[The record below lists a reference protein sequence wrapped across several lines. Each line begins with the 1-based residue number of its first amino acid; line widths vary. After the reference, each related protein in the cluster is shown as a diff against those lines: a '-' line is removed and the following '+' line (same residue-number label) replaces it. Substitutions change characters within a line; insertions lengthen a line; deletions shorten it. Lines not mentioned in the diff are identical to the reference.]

1 MPNNTVCKPF
11 NTSITASPEISTTT
25 SAVMDRITT
34 VNPNSTLPYSQ
45 CSVQS
50 LASTSRPTWV
60 APSSSYDN
68 VISSTSPG
76 GFTLQPAVDGSRALN
91 GERIIGRITK
101 LSDFVGGITTV
112 VKTMA
117 DSSNPMVSQY
127 RNSILDLERQNTE
140 VKRNIRDKARKTY
153 EININ
158 TVKKLLGTIN
168 NYDLRQ
174 FFNSILAI
182 HEAKTSKIFKERIA
196 AIDIYVDMCEK
207 QPNNTDGLKY
217 LWLGIIDEKEN
228 PIREFLTKFDLWN
241 DFEANVKHMLDKI
254 DDSFMARHRELYD
267 ELMTLCSPQTHAQEN
282 ANVFFHQLCHL
293 CFMEHSVTA
302 AITSLQK
309 NEGLTEVLKCTEHGK
324 KLLKKLNNYTLLID
338 LETRKKTNTY
348 LKTEIAAK
356 HQKQEAAKKSGNLI
370 KLCRSIKQAFSS
382 SLSIQDLK
390 SELKASETLSLE
402 ISIAKDAGFK
412 SLHDISR
419 SRIEHTFN
427 ELKPNKET
435 CDNVISAIGLSREAT
450 RVTPEF
456 MTEDLQISEA
466 ICVANALYHARQVAD
481 NLHDLEQLYR
491 VMRKKFLHPD
501 VIDKLT
507 FSRTDHQGH
516 VIIKPLMLAA
526 LHQCSAVPEM
536 DWIAQRN
543 ILLGFAD
550 PQHVTGIDASAQTFN
565 LYDNYEANLLVKLDH
580 FDHIKRV
587 ISEKINKKTLK
598 IRFQQSIEHDRH
610 LIKLLN
616 NNITPEVRQEI
627 ATNMV
632 NFLLSDGDYADADI
646 KPIVFRTNLA
656 RLFKLT
662 PQKFLRDLDK
672 INYSPSHHFAHHEKK
687 VDNLLTS
694 KQMSAIDH
702 LVVIFQHLHETVS
715 ETNKTLYFADELL
728 EEVTFSDLTEFST
741 TEQKALKKEF
751 AELTDRLYE
760 QPYDGQLKNQLKE
773 KAETILEAVNLKRLC
788 SAGNERS
795 LNKITHLQ
803 NYFASFRTR
812 DIRHFYDLMEEMGLP
827 LHHSSQ
833 ENVTQ
838 YLTEILG
845 QGQTDESYC
854 SKAMSVIL
862 RELFSSPLLSEL
874 HNTPQSLQSAEQLDN
889 LTKQYLDNIDNILQQ
904 IIEKN
909 LAPFSPD
916 SKQVDRNL
924 QAICRIIDDPEAIEA
939 SLNEFIIKPNIKDTR
954 EKKTRL
960 TPEHYQ
966 TLKNGLY
973 DLFKLGSDNFDADR
987 DKLFESMK
995 ASAIATGENYTRYVY
1010 NAYLN
1015 LKQTYDN
1022 QQAKKENEIYNEI
1035 INLDLEKGIPA
1046 LIRRD
1051 HRDVKKVKTARQA
1064 KETFILGKMNAA
1076 SHADFLKKLNDMHQ
1090 LSTSL
1095 YFQFIRLKA
1104 GLLVATEIREDEI
1117 TYQNKRIKD
1126 IAFSQAASERHAL
1139 MQQGAYFSQAE
1150 IDMAKYRANCEREDS
1165 KKEQRRVDDRN
1176 ARDVW
1181 NHDMKIASNAFLAR
1195 IKEFS
1200 DEFAYWWQPVYIVF
1214 KTNVTDTHKS
1224 VIIFSNGQLF
1234 QSEHSQT
1241 YDGAITMLRV
1251 KNVDIRNDKREL
1263 VQDKITNLI
1272 KKYVPGFKFENTERT
1287 RTEVDHKIMVEIEND
1302 KDCQQQQAAAIT
1314 KTQTVSTKVVVN
1326 TLGANYTFGHPEY
1339 YPSPNEPQYV
1349 YKEIFFQPATSPVL
1363 SPPVMAK
1370 INEEKQ
1376 TWLPSEATLPA
1387 SLSHDAS
1394 PTAVAS
1400 TSRETR
1406 PSGPIV
1412 DGLRE
1417 SVSIFTQW
1425 RDPNLHFS
1433 DSAMEQIQVHLSQT
1447 IQRDIMTINS
1457 DNQITCFYPD
1467 GRHVL
1472 FDQKLDI
1479 SDRDAKQGNYSSV
1492 LADHIMKDVLEGKTV
1507 LLREDQHHQFN
1518 AIQVQL
1524 TDAGYISSMIPH
1536 SPELRDAVINSKLND
1551 LPKSLIPAVQ
1561 TIFPAVMNA
1570 GYSAIFDAKP
1580 EHAISS
1586 YTLQRAFLEQL
1597 NKTDEQ
1603 ANDENLPGPSGY
1615 GAH

>member
-1 MPNNTVCKPF
+1 MPNQMISK
-11 NTSITASPEISTTT
+11 SINAPSIRSKEISIVTHG
-25 SAVMDRITT
+25 VMGKISSVST
-34 VNPNSTLPYSQ
+34 NSTLPYSQ
-45 CSVQS
+45 RTVSS
-50 LASTSRPTWV
+50 LESTPPLPSTS
-60 APSSSYDN
+60 SSSPYDH
-68 VISSTSPG
+68 VITTTSPG
-76 GFTLQPAVDGSRALN
+76 CFTLRPAVDGSRTLN
-91 GERIIGRITK
+91 GKKTIEQITK
-101 LSDFVGGITTV
+101 LSDFVEGITTV
-112 VKTMA
+112 VKTMD
-117 DSSNPMVSQY
+117 DSPNPIVSQY
-127 RNSILDLERQNTE
+127 HRSLLDLKTQNTE
-140 VKRNIRDKARKTY
+140 VKERIRYKAKKTY

-158 TVKKLLGTIN
+158 TVKKLSNTTN
-168 NYDLRQ
+168 ENDLRL

-182 HEAKTSKIFKERIA
+182 HEAKTSKIFKKWIGD
-196 AIDIYVDMCEK
+196 IDNYISMCKK
-207 QPNNTDGLKY
+207 QPNNIDNLKY
-217 LWLGIIDEKEN
+217 LWLGIIAQGDN
-228 PIREFLTKFDLWN
+228 PIREFLKRFDLWD

-254 DDSFMARHRELYD
+254 DDGFIVRQHELYD
-267 ELMTLCSPQTHAQEN
+267 ELMTLCGPLTTTQEN
-282 ANVFFHQLCHL
+282 DNVFFHQLCHMRL
-293 CFMEHSVTA
+293 MEDSVTA

-309 NEGLTEVLKCTEHGK
+309 NEALTEVLKCTEHGK

-338 LETRKKTNTY
+338 FETRKIINNQ
-348 LKTEIAAK
+348 LKTKIAEK
-356 HQKQEAAKKSGNLI
+356 HQEQEAAKKSGTFM
-370 KLCRSIKQAFSS
+370 KFFSSIKQAVSS
-382 SLSIQDLK
+382 SPSLQDLK
-390 SELKASETLSLE
+390 SELKASETFSLE
-402 ISIAKDAGFK
+402 ISTSKDAGFK

-427 ELKPNKET
+427 ELKKNKET
-435 CDNVISAIGLSREAT
+435 CDNVISAIGLSREAN

-481 NLHDLEQLYR
+481 NLHDLAQLYR

-550 PQHVTGIDASAQTFN
+550 PQHTTVIDASVQKFN
-565 LYDNYEANLLVKLDH
+565 LHDNYEANLLVKLDH
-580 FDHIKRV
+580 IDHIKRV

-598 IRFQQSIEHDRH
+598 PRFQQSIEHDRH

-616 NNITPEVRQEI
+616 NNVTPEVLQEI
-627 ATNMV
+627 ANNIV
-632 NFLLSDGDYADADI
+632 NFLLNEGDYADADI
-646 KPIVFRTNLA
+646 KPIIFRTNLA
-656 RLFKLT
+656 RLFNLG

-672 INYSPSHHFAHHEKK
+672 INYTPSHHFAHHAQKM
-687 VDNLLTS
+687 DDLLTP
-694 KQMSAIDH
+694 KQMSTIDH
-702 LVVIFQHLHETVS
+702 LVMIFQHLHVIVS
-715 ETNKTLYFADELL
+715 ETNEMIYRAEELL
-728 EEVTFSDLTEFST
+728 DDVTFSDLTEFST
-741 TEQKALKKEF
+741 TEQNALSKEF
-751 AELTDRLYE
+751 IELTDRLYE
-760 QPYDGQLKNQLKE
+760 QPYDDQLKNQLKE
-773 KAETILEAVNLKRLC
+773 KAEIILEAMNLERLC
-788 SAGNERS
+788 SAGNEIS
-795 LNKITHLQ
+795 LERITHLQ
-803 NYFASFRTR
+803 NYFSSLRTH
-812 DIRHFYDLMEEMGLP
+812 DIRHFYDLMDRMGLP
-827 LHHSSQ
+827 LHHTSQ
-833 ENVTQ
+833 ENITQ
-838 YLTEILG
+838 YLTKMSG

-862 RELFSSPLLSEL
+862 RELFSSPLLSDL
-874 HNTPQSLQSAEQLDN
+874 HNTPQSMQSAEQLDN

-904 IIEKN
+904 VIEKN

-924 QAICRIIDDPEAIEA
+924 QAMCRIIDDPEAIGA

-995 ASAIATGENYTRYVY
+995 ASAIATGENYARYVY

-1015 LKQTYDN
+1015 LKKTYDN
-1022 QQAKKENEIYNEI
+1022 KEAKKENEIYNEI

-1046 LIRRD
+1046 LIRCD
-1051 HRDVKKVKTARQA
+1051 HKDVKKVKTASQA

-1076 SHADFLKKLNDMHQ
+1076 SHADFLKKLNNMHQ

-1104 GLLVATEIREDEI
+1104 GLLVATEIRDDEI
-1117 TYQNKRIKD
+1117 TYQNKRIKA
-1126 IAFSQAASERHAL
+1126 IAYSQAASEKHAL
-1139 MQQGAYFSQAE
+1139 MQQGAYVSQAD
-1150 IDMAKYRANCEREDS
+1150 IDMAKYRANCEWEDS
-1165 KKEQRRVDDRN
+1165 IKEQRSVDNRN

-1195 IKEFS
+1195 VKEFS

-1214 KTNVTDTHKS
+1214 KKNVTDTHKS

-1263 VQDKITNLI
+1263 VQEKIISLI
-1272 KKYVPGFKFENTERT
+1272 KRYVPGFKFENTERT

-1302 KDCQQQQAAAIT
+1302 KDCHQQQAATIT
-1314 KTQTVSTKVVVN
+1314 KTQVVSTKVEVN
-1326 TLGANYTFGHPEY
+1326 TLGANYTFGYPEY
-1339 YPSPNEPQYV
+1339 YPSPNVPQYV
-1349 YKEIFFQPATSPVL
+1349 YKEIFFQPKASPVL

-1387 SLSHDAS
+1387 PLPHDSLLTSI
-1394 PTAVAS
+1394 AS

-1425 RDPNLHFS
+1425 RDQNLHFS
-1433 DSAMEQIQVHLSQT
+1433 ESAIEQIQVHLSQT
-1447 IQRDIMTINS
+1447 IQKDIMTINS

-1492 LADHIMKDVLEGKTV
+1492 LADHIMQDVLEGKTV
-1507 LLREDQHHQFN
+1507 LLREDQYHQFN

-1570 GYSAIFDAKP
+1570 GYNAIFDAKP

-1586 YTLQRAFLEQL
+1586 YALQRAFLEQL

-1615 GAH
+1615 NAH